1 MILEVEHQLSYS
13 YSDYVSLNPHYFFL
27 SPKPTPYQYLVSHDL
42 SVLPSPD
49 LLNKNIDQ
57 EGNIQHVC
65 FVNLKIK
72 TFEVN
77 SKFVLKSDD
86 FKGLNFVFFPFD
98 CAKIP
103 FIYPKRMAKYVEFV
117 LNSKVIP
124 DEIIDFGKGIMNKVN
139 YNTMDFLMEVTTHI
153 HKNFRYISRE
163 RGDAEM
169 AAETLKNQS
178 GSCRDFSVFMM
189 EVCASVGILA
199 RFVSG
204 YLYGSELHQHD
215 LHAWV
220 EVLLPGGGWRG
231 FDPTEG
237 RVVDKNYIALAA
249 SIESAGLSPV
259 RGTFRSSA
267 HVESVLNT
275 FVTIKEI
282 SKNSLENEIELE

>member
-13 YSDYVSLNPHYFFL
+13 YTDYVGLNPHNFFL
-27 SPKPTPYQYLVSHDL
+27 SPKPTPYQYLINHEL
-42 SVLPSPD
+42 KILPKPD

-57 EGNIQHVC
+57 EGNIQHIC
-65 FVNLKIK
+65 FINLRLK

-77 SKFVLKSDD
+77 SKFSIKTDD
-86 FKGLNFVFFPFD
+86 FKGLNFVFFPFE
-98 CAKIP
+98 CTKIP
-103 FIYPKRMAKYVEFV
+103 FKYPQRMVKYVEFI
-117 LNSKVIP
+117 LNTKTIS
-124 DEIIDFGKGIMNKVN
+124 DEVKSYAFQIAERVN
-139 YNTMDFLMEVTTHI
+139 FSTLDFLMALTTQI

-163 RGDAEM
+163 RGDAVS
-169 AAETLKNQS
+169 ADETLKTQS

-189 EVCASVGILA
+189 EVCASVGMLA

-237 RVVDKNYIALAA
+237 RVVDKKYIALAA
-249 SIESAGLSPV
+249 SIESVGLSPV
-259 RGTFRSSA
+259 RGTFRSSG
-267 HVESVLNT
+267 HVDSVLNAL
-275 FVTIKEI
+275 VTIKEV
-282 SKNSLENEIELE
+282 N

>member
-1 MILEVEHQLSYS
+1 MTLEVEHQLSYS
-13 YSDYVSLNPHYFFL
+13 YADYVGLNPHYFFL
-27 SPKPTPYQYLVSHDL
+27 SPKPTPYQYLINHDL
-42 SVLPSPD
+42 SILPKPD

-65 FVNLKIK
+65 FINQRLK

-77 SKFVLKSDD
+77 SKFSIKTED
-86 FKGLNFVFFPFD
+86 FKGLNFVFFPFE

-103 FIYPKRMAKYVEFV
+103 FKYPQRMAKYVEFI
-117 LNSKVIP
+117 LNNKSIYENVK
-124 DEIIDFGKGIMNKVN
+124 DFALAVAEKAN
-139 YNTMDFLMEVTTHI
+139 YGTLDFLMELTTQI
-153 HKNFRYISRE
+153 HKKFRYISRE
-163 RGDAEM
+163 RGDAVLAE
-169 AAETLKNQS
+169 ETLKSQS

-189 EVCASVGILA
+189 DVCASVGILA

-237 RVVDKNYIALAA
+237 RVVDKNYVALAA
-249 SIESAGLSPV
+249 SIESIGLSPV
-259 RGTFRSSA
+259 RGTFRSIG
-267 HVESVLNT
+267 HVDSVLNAQ
-275 FVTIKEI
+275 VIIKET
-282 SKNSLENEIELE
+282 K

>member
-13 YSDYVSLNPHYFFL
+13 YSDYVGLNPHYFFL
-27 SPKPTPYQYLVSHDL
+27 SPKPTPYQYLIIHEL
-42 SVLPSPD
+42 GILPKPD

-65 FVNLKIK
+65 FINQRLK
-72 TFEVN
+72 TFEVS
-77 SKFVLKSDD
+77 SKFSIKTDN
-86 FKGLNFVFFPFD
+86 FKGLNFVFFPFE

-103 FIYPKRMAKYVEFV
+103 FKYPQRMEKYVEFI
-117 LNSKVIP
+117 LNSKVIS
-124 DEIIDFGKGIMNKVN
+124 DQVKEYAFSVAEKAN
-139 YNTMDFLMEVTTHI
+139 YNTIDFLMEVTTQI

-163 RGDAEM
+163 RGDAVS
-169 AAETLKNQS
+169 ADETLKSRS

-249 SIESAGLSPV
+249 SIESAGLNPV
-259 RGTFRSSA
+259 RGTFRASG
-267 HVESVLNT
+267 HVDSVLNT
-275 FVTIKEI
+275 LVTIKET
-282 SKNSLENEIELE
+282 K

>member
-1 MILEVEHQLSYS
+1 MTLEVEHQLSYS

-27 SPKPTPYQYLVSHDL
+27 SPKPTPYQYLVSHEM
-42 SVLPSPD
+42 SILPSPD

-57 EGNIQHVC
+57 EGNLQHVC
-65 FVNLKIK
+65 FINLKLK

-77 SKFVLKSDD
+77 SKFIIKSEN
-86 FKGLNFVFFPFD
+86 FKGLNFVFFPFE

-103 FIYPKRMAKYVEFV
+103 FVYPKRMAKYVEFI
-117 LNSKVIP
+117 LATKVIS
-124 DEIIDFGKGIMNKVN
+124 EEVKAYALAAAERANHSTI
-139 YNTMDFLMEVTTHI
+139 DFLMEVTTHI
-153 HKNFRYISRE
+153 HRNFRYISRE
-163 RGDAEM
+163 RGDAEK
-169 AAETLKNQS
+169 ADDTLKNQS

-189 EVCASVGILA
+189 EVCASMGILA

-249 SIESAGLSPV
+249 SIESAGLNPV
-259 RGTFRSSA
+259 RGTFRSSGN
-267 HVESVLNT
+267 VESVLNT
-275 FVTIKEI
+275 LVTIKEI
-282 SKNSLENEIELE
+282 S

>member
-1 MILEVEHQLSYS
+1 MTLEVEHQLCYS

-27 SPKPTPYQYLVSHDL
+27 SPKATPYQYLVSHDL

-65 FVNLKIK
+65 FINSKVK
-72 TFEVN
+72 TFKVN
-77 SKFVLKSDD
+77 SKFVLQSDA
-86 FKGLNFVFFPFD
+86 FKGLNFVIFPFE
-98 CAKIP
+98 CATIP
-103 FIYPKRMAKYVEFV
+103 FKYPKRMAKYVEFI

-124 DEIIDFGKGIMNKVN
+124 DDINDFAKKIMDKVN
-139 YNTMDFLMEVTTHI
+139 YNTLNFLMEVTTHI

-163 RGDAEM
+163 RGDAEL
-169 AAETLKNQS
+169 AAETLKYQS

-189 EVCASVGILA
+189 DVCASAGILA

-259 RGTFRSSA
+259 GGTFRSSA
-267 HVESVLNT
+267 CVESVLHT
-275 FVTIKEI
+275 KVTIKEI
-282 SKNSLENEIELE
+282 SKNRLENGIEA

>member
-13 YSDYVSLNPHYFFL
+13 YSDYVGLNPHYFFL
-27 SPKPTPYQYLVSHDL
+27 SPKPTPYQYLIVHEL
-42 SVLPSPD
+42 GILPKPD

-65 FVNLKIK
+65 FINQRLK
-72 TFEVN
+72 TFEVS
-77 SKFVLKSDD
+77 SKFSIKTDN
-86 FKGLNFVFFPFD
+86 FKGLNFVFFPFE

-103 FIYPKRMAKYVEFV
+103 FKYPQRMEKYVEFI
-117 LNSKVIP
+117 LNSKVIS
-124 DEIIDFGKGIMNKVN
+124 DQVKEYALGVAEKTKYSTI
-139 YNTMDFLMEVTTHI
+139 DFLMEVTTQI

-163 RGDAEM
+163 RGDAVS
-169 AAETLKNQS
+169 ADETLKSLS
-178 GSCRDFSVFMM
+178 GSCRDFSVLMM

-249 SIESAGLSPV
+249 SIESAGLNPV
-259 RGTFRSSA
+259 RGTFRASG
-267 HVESVLNT
+267 HVDSVLNT
-275 FVTIKEI
+275 LVTIKET
-282 SKNSLENEIELE
+282 K